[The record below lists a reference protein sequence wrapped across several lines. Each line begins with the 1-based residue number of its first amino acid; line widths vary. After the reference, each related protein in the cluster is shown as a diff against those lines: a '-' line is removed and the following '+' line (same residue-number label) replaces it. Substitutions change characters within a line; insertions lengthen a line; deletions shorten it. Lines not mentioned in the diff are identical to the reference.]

1 MATIAK
7 YETDAGLRYRVR
19 YRKPDGKQTDKRGFR
34 TKKEAEAFAN
44 TVEVSKLRGEFVT
57 EAAGRVT
64 VGELWP
70 RWIATK
76 QGMKESYKR
85 TLNVAYSTHVEA
97 KWGAVPV
104 GKVKRSEVREWV
116 HGMAKSASVS
126 RRAHGILAGI
136 LDLAVDD
143 KAVHANV
150 ARGIPLPRKVRQKHA
165 YLTVPQ
171 LATLASHAKA
181 NAGMVWFLG
190 TTGLRWGEAV
200 ALRGKHVDRERR
212 RIRVEVSATM
222 VGSTLVPDTPKGGVA
237 RDVPVTKFALE
248 RIPKALPEAV
258 LLPVP
263 STGRMRTYSPGSESW
278 FSGALSRAQA
288 EDPKI
293 PDLVIHDLRHTAAS
307 IAISSGANV
316 KAVQRMLGHTSAA
329 MTLDVYSDLFEADL
343 DAVADAIEAKL
354 AAECGQNVGTGAA
367 S

>member
-1 MATIAK
+1 MATISK
-7 YETDAGLRYRVR
+7 YATDAGQRYRVR

-57 EAAGRVT
+57 EAAGRVPVET
-64 VGELWP
+64 LWP

-76 QGMKESYKR
+76 QGLKESYKR
-85 TLNVAYSTHVEA
+85 TLEVAYTTHVQP
-97 KWGAVPV
+97 KWGDVAV
-104 GKVKRSEVREWV
+104 GRIKRSEVREWV

-150 ARGIPLPRKVRQKHA
+150 ARGIPLPKKLRQKHA

-171 LATLASHAKA
+171 LEMLASQAKA

-212 RIRVEVSATM
+212 RILVQASATM
-222 VGSTLVPDTPKGGVA
+222 VGSRLVIDTPKGGVA
-237 RDVPVTKFALE
+237 REVPVTKFALD

-263 STGRMRTYSPGSESW
+263 STGDMRSYSPGSESW
-278 FSGALSRAQA
+278 FSGALARAQA
-288 EDPKI
+288 ADSTI

-307 IAISSGANV
+307 LAISAGANV

-354 AAECGQNVGTGAA
+354 AAECGQNVGTEAV